1 MSKTFENKANKAKTL
16 AVSMK
21 QHLNE
26 LSAKGVKQDVL
37 DSLIITCDQAI
48 EMDQEIDRIRMET
61 SVKLKEANAVLCN
74 AMDKYNELR
83 SIIKNNYSQEQWSN
97 FGLMDKR

>member
-1 MSKTFENKANKAKTL
+1 MSKTFENKANKAKML

-26 LSAKGVKQDVL
+26 LSAKGVKQNTL

-48 EMDQEIDRIRMET
+48 KLDQEIDQIRMET
-61 SVKLKEANAVLCN
+61 SVKLKEANAVLN
-74 AMDKYNELR
+74 NVMTEYNELR
-83 SIIKNNYSQEQWSN
+83 SIIKNYYPQEQWSKY
-97 FGLMDKR
+97 GLMDKR